1 MAAMSLPAPWLNNS
15 RICKVTVISHNLTCF
30 TLDPKNLPGS
40 VGASGKVVLAALV
53 LLILC
58 GCTSVRPIVK
68 IGLIAPFEGFYRQ
81 SGYDAL
87 DAMRQAMA
95 ACTPA
100 GVDVLP
106 LALDDSGDPVQSKRA
121 AQKLLVD
128 PTVRAIVGPIL
139 LDEIPVVATVIT
151 PATGIPWYIP
161 TLRTATAGF

>member
-58 GCTSVRPIVK
+58 GCTSIRPIVK
-68 IGLIAPFEGFYRQ
+68 IGLIAPFEGLYRQ

-87 DAMRQAMA
+87 EAMRQAMA
-95 ACTPA
+95 DCTPA

-106 LALDDSGDPVQSKRA
+106 LALDDSGDPAQAQRA
-121 AQKLLVD
+121 AQKMLVD
-128 PTVRAIVGPIL
+128 PAVRAVVGPL
-139 LDEIPVVATVIT
+139 LLNDV
-151 PATGIPWYIP
+151 PAVST
-161 TLRTATAGF
+161 